1 MKKKI
6 AIIVGAIFSFFVIAC
21 ICLVVYYNSC
31 LESVVTNKNDIKQI
45 DFVVEQGST
54 TNQIIDSLYSKK
66 LIKNKYAAYVFVKLN
81 NDYVMQAG
89 NYELNNGMSLEE
101 ILTKIN
107 NGEVVDN
114 SITVTFV
121 EGKRITNYVKVI
133 NKNTAKIILRLA
145 ESRSSCH
152 S

>member
-6 AIIVGAIFSFFVIAC
+6 AIIVGAIFSFLVIAC

-54 TNQIIDSLYSKK
+54 TNQIIDSLYSKN

-89 NYELNNGMSLEE
+89 NYELNNGIDPKQVALD
-101 ILTKIN
+101 T
-107 NGEVVDN
+107 
-114 SITVTFV
+114 
-121 EGKRITNYVKVI
+121 RR
-133 NKNTAKIILRLA
+133 ILRL
-145 ESRSSCH
+145 
-152 S
+152 